1 MNNSWDNDGAIATTM
16 RILRGSWMGPSPTVS
31 VSRQRP
37 AQYGGLPEIWPA
49 GASKPQPA
57 GETSVARAGDGK
69 QLKNSVQCG
78 AYPSF
83 CRISSLVLSD
93 RQLPYG
99 EGDHD
104 GGAVP
109 AAGHLRVDLLRR

>member
-16 RILRGSWMGPSPTVS
+16 RILHGSWMGPSPTVS

-37 AQYGGLPEIWPA
+37 AQYGGLPENWPA

-69 QLKNSVQCG
+69 QLKNSVLTVKIG
-78 AYPSF
+78 TN
-83 CRISSLVLSD
+83 
-93 RQLPYG
+93 
-99 EGDHD
+99 
-104 GGAVP
+104 
-109 AAGHLRVDLLRR
+109 